1 MSGAS
6 AVCVGEILWD
16 VLPAGTF
23 LGGAPLNVAG
33 HLARLGLPVQLISRV
48 GSDSRGVEAVRAAQ
62 ALGIET
68 SVVQSDG
75 TLPTGE
81 ARVVFDDLGSA
92 SYTFLSPAA
101 WDNIAA
107 SPAAID
113 AVGAADAI
121 IFGTLAQR
129 SIQSRSAVLQL
140 VDAAR
145 FRVFDANLRFPYIDR
160 EVTMQSL
167 RRADLI
173 KLNDDECAI
182 IARWLGVDG
191 TPEALLAEFSRLRT
205 GLDRPAL
212 ELCITRGN
220 YGAMYFAESRWH
232 AERAVPTPVADTVGA
247 GDAFLAMLVA
257 QRLTGVGPAEALRRS
272 TVLAA
277 FVVSQPGAVPAYEA
291 NAFLEEIADPLVPLH
306 R

>member
-1 MSGAS
+1 VSDAS

-33 HLARLGLPVQLISRV
+33 HLARLGVPVQLISRV
-48 GSDSRGVEAVRAAQ
+48 GSDSRGVDAVHEAQ
-62 ALGIET
+62 ALGIDT
-68 SVVQSDG
+68 SVMQSDEV
-75 TLPTGE
+75 LPTGE

-92 SYTFLSPAA
+92 SYSFLSPAA
-101 WDNIAA
+101 WDNITPSSAA
-107 SPAAID
+107 VD
-113 AVGAADAI
+113 AVSAADAI

-129 SIQSRSAVLQL
+129 SIQSRTAVLEL

-167 RRADLI
+167 RRADLV

-191 TPEALLAEFSRLRT
+191 TPEALLDGFSRLRA

-232 AERAVPTPVADTVGA
+232 AERAVPTLVADTVGA

-257 QRLTGVGPAEALRRS
+257 QRLIGAGPAEALRRA
-272 TVLAA
+272 TILAA
-277 FVVSQPGAVPAYEA
+277 FVVSRPGAVPNYEA
-291 NAFLEEIADPLVPLH
+291 SAFLEEIREPLVP
-306 R
+306 

>member
-16 VLPAGTF
+16 VLPVGTF

-33 HLARLGLPVQLISRV
+33 HLARLGLPVRLISRV
-48 GSDSRGVEAVRAAQ
+48 GSDSRGVDAVHAAQ
-62 ALGIET
+62 ALGIDT
-68 SVVQSDG
+68 SVMQSDG
-75 TLPTGE
+75 ALPTGE

-113 AVGAADAI
+113 AVRAADAI

-129 SIQSRSAVLQL
+129 SIQSRTAVLQL
-140 VDAAR
+140 ADAAR

-167 RRADLI
+167 RRADLV

-182 IARWLGVDG
+182 IARWLGVDA
-191 TPEALLAEFSRLRT
+191 TPEALLAEFSRLRA
-205 GLDRPAL
+205 GFDRPEL

-220 YGAMYFAESRWH
+220 YGAMYYAERGWH
-232 AERAVPTPVADTVGA
+232 AERAVPTLVADTVGA

-257 QRLTGVGPAEALRRS
+257 QRLTGVGPAKALRRA

-277 FVVSQPGAVPAYEA
+277 FVVSRPGAVPTYEA
-291 NAFLEEIADPLVPLH
+291 NAFLKEIREPPKP
-306 R
+306 